1 MRARVTRTCCPMH
14 ISLPLFLSEIF
25 LPGHEILG
33 VASKASYCFQLW
45 IWPQGGVVVK
55 FGTESNN
62 FRAKMMIGEPRP
74 FTLFTP
80 IYVAFLLRSVALM
93 IWGHLYDS
101 ESLYALLCSKFLL
114 SKKIFF
120 FSRENAYQLAFKT
133 VSSHPLFQFSVSPC
147 ILTKQKLSFIV
158 LNGEKCLECRTP
170 PAQK

>member
-120 FSRENAYQLAFKT
+120 FKRKCIPISFQNSQQP
-133 VSSHPLFQFSVSPC
+133 SPLLVFCQSMYLDETEVEFYCS
-147 ILTKQKLSFIV
+147 QW
-158 LNGEKCLECRTP
+158 
-170 PAQK
+170 